1 MKLEIQN
8 ITAAYDTDVVLKQ
21 LSLSVLEGEFLSL
34 LGTSGCGKS
43 TLLKTIAG
51 ILTPSEGRVL
61 LDGRDITHCRVHR
74 RGTVVVFQDMRLFP
88 HMNVLNNVA
97 FPLKMQGI
105 GKAERQEIAR
115 EMLRQVQMDAF
126 CHRLPGELSGGQQ
139 QRVALARV
147 LAAKQAKR

>member
-21 LSLSVLEGEFLSL
+21 LSLSVREGEFLSL

-61 LDGRDITHCRVHR
+61 LDGRDITHCPVHK

-88 HMNVLNNVA
+88 HKIDGEGHFVAVLK
-97 FPLKMQGI
+97 KMW
-105 GKAERQEIAR
+105 
-115 EMLRQVQMDAF
+115 
-126 CHRLPGELSGGQQ
+126 
-139 QRVALARV
+139 
-147 LAAKQAKR
+147 